1 MKVEQIKE
9 LRGKRAEMV
18 IRNYNHNII
27 NSGYESLFEV
37 YKSCSMEKQRAERNI
52 LSEMHENGGCG
63 YCILG
68 ANYMSFS
75 CAYRCGDWL
84 VYHTRDNEWK
94 IKYPA

>member
-1 MKVEQIKE
+1 MKVDEMRE

-18 IRNYNHNII
+18 IRNYERRII
-27 NSGYESLFEV
+27 NGGYDSLFKV
-37 YKSCSMEKQRAERNI
+37 YKSCSVFKTRAENFI
-52 LSEMHENGGCG
+52 LNEMHDNGGYE

-68 ANYMSFS
+68 SNCMSFS
-75 CAYRCGDWL
+75 CAYRCGEWL

>member
-1 MKVEQIKE
+1 MKIDEMKE

-18 IRNYNHNII
+18 IRNYNRNFD
-27 NSGYESLFEV
+27 NSGCLSVNNF
-37 YKSCSMEKQRAERNI
+37 YKSCSELKRRAERYI
-52 LSEMHENGGCG
+52 LYEMSDNGGYG

-68 ANYMSFS
+68 ASTMSFS

-84 VYHTRDNEWK
+84 IYHTRDNVRK

>member
-1 MKVEQIKE
+1 MKIDEMRE

-18 IRNYNHNII
+18 IRNYKRNT
-27 NSGYESLFEV
+27 NSTLYSSVTSF
-37 YKSCSMEKQRAERNI
+37 YKSCSDLKRRAERYI
-52 LSEMHENGGCG
+52 LYEMSDNGGYG

-68 ANYMSFS
+68 ANCMFFS

-84 VYHTRDNEWK
+84 VYHTRDYEYK